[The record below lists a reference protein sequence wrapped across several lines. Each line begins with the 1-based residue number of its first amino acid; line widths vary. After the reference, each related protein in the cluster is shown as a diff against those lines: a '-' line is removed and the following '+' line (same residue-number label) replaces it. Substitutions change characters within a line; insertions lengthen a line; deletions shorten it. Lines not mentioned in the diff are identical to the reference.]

1 MNIEMTFSIYIN
13 WEEIILKPDP
23 MVNDIAS
30 LIAEPSRCIML
41 MSLLG
46 GQRTAGE
53 LAKTAGIKPQTATF
67 HLSKMVS
74 AGIIEKYAY
83 GRYRYFKLANED
95 IAKLLELLMKLS
107 KSPKINSLNQ
117 SIHSHDLRHARL
129 CYDHI
134 AGKLGIKLK
143 EALLKINFIELEND
157 IFYITELGYKKFIE
171 LEIIK
176 NRFKDIKE
184 LSGAKCYDWSEKD
197 YHIAGKLGYTIATGL
212 IELCWIKKS
221 LISRELEITEVGK
234 VNLYKNFYIKY

>member
-1 MNIEMTFSIYIN
+1 MNMEMTFSIYIN
-13 WEEIILKPDP
+13 LEAIILKPDP
-23 MVNDIAS
+23 MVNDIVS

-41 MSLLG
+41 MSMLG

-53 LAKTAGIKPQTATF
+53 LAKIAGIKPQTATF

-74 AGIIEKYAY
+74 AGIIEKNAY

-95 IAKLLELLMKLS
+95 IAKVLELLMKLS

-117 SIHSHDLRHARL
+117 SIHSHALRYARL

-134 AGKLGIKLK
+134 AGELGVKLK
-143 EALLKINFIELEND
+143 EALLKSNYIELEND

-171 LEIIK
+171 LGIIK
-176 NRFKDIKE
+176 NRFKDIKF
-184 LSGAKCYDWSEKD
+184 LNGTKCYDWSEKE
-197 YHIAGKLGYTIATGL
+197 YHIGGKLGCTLAAGL

-221 LISRELEITEVGK
+221 LINRELQITEVGK
-234 VNLYKNFYIKY
+234 AQLYKNFYIKY

>member
-1 MNIEMTFSIYIN
+1 M
-13 WEEIILKPDP
+13 KPDP
-23 MVNDIAS
+23 MINDIAS

-83 GRYRYFKLANED
+83 GRYRYFKLFNED

-107 KSPKINSLNQ
+107 KSPKISSLNQ
-117 SIHSHDLRHARL
+117 SIHSQALRNARL

-134 AGKLGIKLK
+134 AGKLGVKLT
-143 EALLKINFIELEND
+143 EALLKSNYIELEND

-171 LEIIK
+171 LGIIK
-176 NRFKDIKE
+176 NRLKDIKS
-184 LSGAKCYDWSEKD
+184 LNGAKCYDWSEKE
-197 YHIAGKLGYTIATGL
+197 YHIAGKLGYIIATGL

-221 LISRELEITEVGK
+221 LISRELEITEVGR
-234 VNLYKNFYIKY
+234 VH

>member
-1 MNIEMTFSIYIN
+1 
-13 WEEIILKPDP
+13 
-23 MVNDIAS
+23 
-30 LIAEPSRCIML
+30 

-83 GRYRYFKLANED
+83 GKYRYFKLANED

-107 KSPKINSLNQ
+107 KSPKINSLKQ
-117 SIHSHDLRHARL
+117 SIHSKVLRNARL

-134 AGKLGIKLK
+134 AGKLGVELK
-143 EALLKINFIELEND
+143 EALLKYKYIELEND
-157 IFYITELGYKKFIE
+157 TFYITELGYKKFIE
-171 LEIIK
+171 LGIIK
-176 NRFKDIKE
+176 NRVENIRS
-184 LSGAKCYDWSEKD
+184 LNGAKCYDWSEKD
-197 YHIAGKLGYTIATGL
+197 YHIAGKLGYTIAAGL

-221 LISRELEITEVGK
+221 PISRELEITEVGK
-234 VNLYKNFYIKY
+234 VQLCKKFCHGDF

>member
-1 MNIEMTFSIYIN
+1 M
-13 WEEIILKPDP
+13 KPDP
-23 MVNDIAS
+23 MINDRAS

-41 MSLLG
+41 MSLRG

-83 GRYRYFKLANED
+83 GRYRYFKLSNED

-117 SIHSHDLRHARL
+117 SIHSRALRNARL

-134 AGKLGIKLK
+134 AGKLGVKLT
-143 EALLKINFIELEND
+143 EALLKSNYIELENN

-171 LEIIK
+171 LGIIK
-176 NRFKDIKE
+176 NRLKDIKS
-184 LSGAKCYDWSEKD
+184 LNGAKCYDWSEKE
-197 YHIAGKLGYTIATGL
+197 YHIAGKLGYIIATGL

-234 VNLYKNFYIKY
+234 VHLYKNFYIKY

>member
-1 MNIEMTFSIYIN
+1 MNMEMTFSIYIN
-13 WEEIILKPDP
+13 LEEIILKPDP

-83 GRYRYFKLANED
+83 GRYRYFKLANDD

-117 SIHSHDLRHARL
+117 SIHSHALRHARL

-134 AGKLGIKLK
+134 AGELGVKLK
-143 EALLKINFIELEND
+143 EALLKYNYIELEND

-171 LEIIK
+171 LGIIK
-176 NRFKDIKE
+176 DRVKEIKS
-184 LSGAKCYDWSEKD
+184 LNGAKCYDWSEKE
-197 YHIAGKLGYTIATGL
+197 YHIAGKLGYTLATGL
-212 IELCWIKKS
+212 IELGWIKKS
-221 LISRELEITEVGK
+221 LINRELEITEAGK
-234 VNLYKNFYIKY
+234 VHLYKNFYMKY

>member
-1 MNIEMTFSIYIN
+1 M
-13 WEEIILKPDP
+13 KPDP

-74 AGIIEKYAY
+74 AGIIEKHAY
-83 GRYRYFKLANED
+83 GKYRYFKLANED

-107 KSPKINSLNQ
+107 KSPKINSLKQ
-117 SIHSHDLRHARL
+117 SIHSHTLRNARL
-129 CYDHI
+129 CYDHV
-134 AGKLGIKLK
+134 AGKLGVELK
-143 EALLKINFIELEND
+143 ETLLKAKYIQLEND

-171 LEIIK
+171 LGIIK
-176 NRFKDIKE
+176 NKFKDIRS
-184 LSGAKCYDWSEKD
+184 LNGVKCYDWSEKD
-197 YHIAGKLGYTIATGL
+197 YHIAGKLGYAIAAGL
-212 IELCWIKKS
+212 IGLCWIKKS
-221 LISRELEITEVGK
+221 PISRELEITEIGK
-234 VNLYKNFYIKY
+234 VQLHKNFCR

>member
-1 MNIEMTFSIYIN
+1 
-13 WEEIILKPDP
+13 

-30 LIAEPSRCIML
+30 LIADPSRCLML

-53 LAKTAGIKPQTATF
+53 LAKTACIKPQTATY

-74 AGIIEKYAY
+74 AGLIEKTIY

-107 KSPKINSLNQ
+107 KSPKIKSLNQ
-117 SIHSHDLRHARL
+117 SIHSKTLRKARL

-134 AGKLGIKLK
+134 AGKLGIKLT
-143 EALLKINFIELEND
+143 EALLKAHYINLKND
-157 IFYITELGYKKFIE
+157 IFYITELGINKLVE

-176 NRFKDIKE
+176 QDMEDIKDQ
-184 LSGAKCYDWSEKD
+184 SGIKCYDWSENS
-197 YHIAGKLGYTIATGL
+197 YHIAGKLGYTLANGL
-212 IELCWIKKS
+212 IKLCWIKKS
-221 LISRELEITEVGK
+221 LISRELKITEIGR
-234 VNLYKNFYIKY
+234 VNLYKNFDIEL

>member
-1 MNIEMTFSIYIN
+1 MIIEVISLIYIN
-13 WEEIILKPDP
+13 MEAIMLKPDP
-23 MVNDIAS
+23 MINDIAS
-30 LIAEPSRCIML
+30 LIADSSRCIML

-53 LAKTAGIKPQTATF
+53 LAKTASIKPQTATF
-67 HLSKMVS
+67 HLSKMVN
-74 AGIIEKYAY
+74 AGIIEKYVY

-95 IAKLLELLMKLS
+95 IVKLLQLLMKLS

-117 SIHSHDLRHARL
+117 SIHSEALRKARL

-134 AGKLGIKLK
+134 AGKLGIKLT
-143 EALLKINFIELEND
+143 EALLKFNYIELEND

-176 NRFKDIKE
+176 NKLKDIKE

-197 YHIAGKLGYTIATGL
+197 YHIAGKLGYTIANGL

-234 VNLYKNFYIKY
+234 VNLYKNFYIR